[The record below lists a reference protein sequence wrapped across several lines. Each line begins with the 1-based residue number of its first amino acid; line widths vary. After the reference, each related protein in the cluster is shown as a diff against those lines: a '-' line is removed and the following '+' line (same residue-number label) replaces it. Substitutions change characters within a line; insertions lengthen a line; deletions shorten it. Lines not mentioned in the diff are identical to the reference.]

1 MEADRRVTTPTA
13 GMPSPG
19 TASISKKTTYIGG
32 INKVTWRFSIKQR
45 ISGTPLAQTFDF
57 TVEVFPMGSRI
68 CFAGGKCDTTKRW
81 H

>member
-1 MEADRRVTTPTA
+1 
-13 GMPSPG
+13 MPSPG